1 MRNDECLILASGE
14 TASLRPCCANKVI
27 NPCASTLSLAANRL
41 RGARQHDRRVRPRG
55 LSGAVSHFQL
65 DDIPRQ
71 SSGAIYEKDL
81 GWRTTDIALK

>member
-1 MRNDECLILASGE
+1 MRVHTQPGGE
-14 TASLRPCCANKVI
+14 IDYVV
-27 NPCASTLSLAANRL
+27 
-41 RGARQHDRRVRPRG
+41 RGNMIGGVRPRG
-55 LSGAVSHFQL
+55 LSGAVSHFRL